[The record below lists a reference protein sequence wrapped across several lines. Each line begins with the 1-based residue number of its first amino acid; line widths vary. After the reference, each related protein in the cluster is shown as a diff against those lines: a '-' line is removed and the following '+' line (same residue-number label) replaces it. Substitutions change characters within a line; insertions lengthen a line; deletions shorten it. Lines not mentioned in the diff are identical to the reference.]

1 MTRRLLAALA
11 LAAAA
16 GCAAATSGAA
26 PGGAATPAA
35 AGRDTLRGTFVL
47 EGSDPMPL
55 PVLRTTD
62 GRVALDDVPP
72 AMDRLVQLDLWV
84 RGTAESAGRFR
95 VEEFLVRGADGQRA
109 WDGTVA
115 AETTGFALRLPDGTL
130 HVLRSAPS
138 AFAGLVGR
146 RVWVTE
152 TSALTVASYGVIE

>member
-1 MTRRLLAALA
+1 M
-11 LAAAA
+11 
-16 GCAAATSGAA
+16 
-26 PGGAATPAA
+26 
-35 AGRDTLRGTFVL
+35 
-47 EGSDPMPL
+47 
-55 PVLRTTD
+55 LRTTD

-72 AMDRLVQLDLWV
+72 AMSRLVQLDLWV

-115 AETTGFALRLPDGTL
+115 AETKGFALRLPDGTL
-130 HVLRSAPS
+130 HGLRNAPS